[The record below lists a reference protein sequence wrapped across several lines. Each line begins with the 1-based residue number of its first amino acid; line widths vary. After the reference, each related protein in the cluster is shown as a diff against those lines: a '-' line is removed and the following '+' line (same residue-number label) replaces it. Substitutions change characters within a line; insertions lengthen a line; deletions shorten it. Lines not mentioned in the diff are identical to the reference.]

1 MFNFGEI
8 ESLGKR
14 LTAHIDFV
22 EKTIA
27 AIVEKHDAI
36 IAQQNKQTEML
47 TAILNKLNGEKN
59 V

>member
-27 AIVEKHDAI
+27 AIVEKHDLI
-36 IAQQNKQTEML
+36 IKQQNEQS
-47 TAILNKLNGEKN
+47 ILLNEILSKLNGEKN
-59 V
+59 G